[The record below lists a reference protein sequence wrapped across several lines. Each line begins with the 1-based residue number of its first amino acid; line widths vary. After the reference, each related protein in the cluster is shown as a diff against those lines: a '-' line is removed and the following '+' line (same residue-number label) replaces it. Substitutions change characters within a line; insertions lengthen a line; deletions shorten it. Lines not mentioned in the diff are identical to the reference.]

1 MIRNLILT
9 FSQAHYHGRRADNH
23 LRCRRFDEAIESHR
37 KATAALE
44 DVLKAITSGKI
55 VESIRLQRDYHLK
68 KIELIHLKRK
78 QYEIY
83 KTAVEHE
90 RLKNESIVDSHPF
103 KDSTCDLQIAIYKTL
118 EEADSLL
125 AALKKKQKQNAV
137 EEGAACEAIETESEK
152 NNENVLD
159 DLQSINH
166 ELHILI
172 FNLMSKVDES
182 NHDMESM
189 RERLKGLDKDNKN
202 ASQRLPA
209 SKSSSKS
216 SIKSDES
223 GVERMS
229 RRCSVTGD
237 ERKIVLPE
245 SSELPPLE
253 LPEFDYSTYD
263 EQGQE

>member
-1 MIRNLILT
+1 M
-9 FSQAHYHGRRADNH
+9 
-23 LRCRRFDEAIESHR
+23 RCRRFDDAIDSHR

-44 DVLKAITSGKI
+44 DVLKAITTGKI

-68 KIELIHLKRK
+68 KIELIILKKR

-90 RLKNESIVDSHPF
+90 RLKNEGGVESLPM
-103 KDSTCDLQIAIYKTL
+103 KDGTCDLQIAIYKTL
-118 EEADSLL
+118 EEADGLL
-125 AALKKKQKQNAV
+125 ATLKKSRSTNESNKATDAADKQT
-137 EEGAACEAIETESEK
+137 ETETK
-152 NNENVLD
+152 NDDVVMD
-159 DLQSINH
+159 DLQSLNH

-182 NHDMESM
+182 AHEVESM
-189 RERLKGLDKDNKN
+189 RERLKGVDKDSKS
-202 ASQRLPA
+202 ASQRLPT

-223 GVERMS
+223 GVERLS
-229 RRCSVTGD
+229 RRCSVSGE

-253 LPEFDYSTYD
+253 LPEFDYSNFD
-263 EQGQE
+263 EQNHE